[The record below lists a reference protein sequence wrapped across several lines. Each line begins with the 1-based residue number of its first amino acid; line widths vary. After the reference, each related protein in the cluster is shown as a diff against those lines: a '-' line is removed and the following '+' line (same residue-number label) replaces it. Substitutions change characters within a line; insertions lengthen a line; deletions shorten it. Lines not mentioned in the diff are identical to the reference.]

1 MEIIEVTKQ
10 EDDLVLE
17 TDHLEPKVLGA
28 DRTRQL
34 YTHAY
39 GMHLNGYSEKEIA
52 SNCRILF
59 NIDINDMD
67 VYHIIGSIE
76 FEMAIASRKAGFIH
90 G

>member
-1 MEIIEVTKQ
+1 MEVAQ
-10 EDDLVLE
+10 QGNDFVLE

-59 NIDINDMD
+59 NIDIDDMD
-67 VYHIIGSIE
+67 VYHIIGSID
-76 FEMAIASRKAGFIH
+76 FETSIASRALLY
-90 G
+90 

>member
-1 MEIIEVTKQ
+1 MEVIQQ
-10 EDDLVLE
+10 ENDFVLE

-52 SNCRILF
+52 SNCRTLF
-59 NIDINDMD
+59 NIDIDEMD
-67 VYHIIGSIE
+67 IYHIIGSID
-76 FEMAIASRKAGFIH
+76 FEASIASRKIGFIH